1 MKLLAPKG
9 TKRVSFAGIE
19 YEVAADCTVDVPDEA
34 LDPLLAH
41 GVTRV
46 GADEPMQKDPPAP
59 EDASAP
65 RPAGRTAPWRATR

>member
-19 YEVAADCTVDVPDEA
+19 YEVAADGTVDVPDEA
-34 LDPLLAH
+34 LEPLLAH
-41 GVTRV
+41 GLIPA
-46 GADEPMQKDPPAP
+46 GADEPVPKDPPAP

-65 RPAGRTAPWRATR
+65 RPAGGTAPWRATR